1 MDYGDVYKRKMMN
14 KLNKKIL
21 FIIGNLRVS
30 NGVTS
35 VIMNHYNKLIKA
47 GYEVDFCAMYNWGS
61 PYIKTVLNNGGN
73 FYILPQEDVKDEVET
88 SGIRIEEDRS
98 GKPDKKRAYDFVKKI
113 IENGNY
119 GIVHIHIIGYYALIA
134 SQIAKKCNV
143 PIRIFHSHNP
153 IHIHNLHS
161 LLFTLFY
168 NVQCVHN
175 CNRYLACSNLA
186 GKSMFG
192 HRKFYVIRNTIDT
205 NLIYYS
211 EQKRNELRKE
221 LSIKENDF
229 VYGTVCR
236 QTYQKNPYFLI
247 DVFEQIALRKENA
260 KFVWAGTGELE
271 IRIKQYA
278 KSKKLGSKILFI
290 GNRDDMAGVYSMMDC
305 FILPSRYEGLGIVF
319 VEAQACGVP
328 VYASDV
334 VPKDVMITRLMH
346 YISLKKTAAE
356 WAEIIV
362 KDNSVYEERSVY
374 KQKIIDAKYDRSN
387 NNDLLEYYESLT

>member
-1 MDYGDVYKRKMMN
+1 MLQTYATQAKFEAMGYEAEIVDYVRPNAEDGAMIEEGFEKKNLHGIKKMLYIGLKKFEFSKRNRVCIDFLDKYCKLTRRYKDYNDLRNDPPAADVYCTGSDQTWN
-14 KLNKKIL
+14 AEYNGGVLPAYFLNFAPEGKKKIGYAVS
-21 FIIGNLRVS
+21 IGRSSISKEEEN
-30 NGVTS
+30 
-35 VIMNHYNKLIKA
+35 
-47 GYEVDFCAMYNWGS
+47 
-61 PYIKTVLNNGGN
+61 
-73 FYILPQEDVKDEVET
+73 ET
-88 SGIRIEEDRS
+88 
-98 GKPDKKRAYDFVKKI
+98 
-113 IENGNY
+113 
-119 GIVHIHIIGYYALIA
+119 
-134 SQIAKKCNV
+134 
-143 PIRIFHSHNP
+143 
-153 IHIHNLHS
+153 
-161 LLFTLFY
+161 
-168 NVQCVHN
+168 
-175 CNRYLACSNLA
+175 NLA

-236 QTYQKNPYFLI
+236 QTYQKKPYFLI

-271 IRIKQYA
+271 SRIKQYA
-278 KSKKLGSKILFI
+278 ESKKLGSKILFI

-334 VPKDVMITRLMH
+334 VPKDVMMTRLMH

>member
-1 MDYGDVYKRKMMN
+1 MVN
-14 KLNKKIL
+14 ELNKRIL

-35 VIMNHYNKLIKA
+35 VIMNHYDKLIKA
-47 GYEVDFCAMYNWGS
+47 GYKVDFCAMYNWGS
-61 PYIKTVLNNGGN
+61 IYIKTVLDNGGK

-98 GKPDKKRAYDFVKKI
+98 GKPDKKRAYEFVKKI

-153 IHIHNLHS
+153 IHI
-161 LLFTLFY
+161 
-168 NVQCVHN
+168 QCVHN

-186 GKSMFG
+186 GKSMFR
-192 HRKFYVIRNTIDT
+192 HRKFNVIRNTIDT
-205 NLIYYS
+205 NSIYYS

-221 LSIKENDF
+221 LSIRENDF

-271 IRIKQYA
+271 TEIKQYA
-278 KSKKLGSKILFI
+278 ESKKLGFRIQFI

-305 FILPSRYEGLGIVF
+305 FILPSHYEGLGIVF
-319 VEAQACGVP
+319 IEAQACGVP
-328 VYASDV
+328 IYASDV
-334 VPKDVMITRLMH
+334 VPKDVMLTHLMH
-346 YISLKKTAAE
+346 YVSLKKPASE
-356 WAEIIV
+356 WAEIIAT
-362 KDNSVYEERSVY
+362 DHINYGNRSAY
-374 KQKIIDAKYDRSN
+374 KTTIIDKKYDKAN
-387 NNDLLEYYESLT
+387 NNDLVEYYESLV

>member
-278 KSKKLGSKILFI
+278 ESKKLGSKILFI

-334 VPKDVMITRLMH
+334 VPKDIELTRLVH
-346 YISLKKTAAE
+346 YISLKNTALE
-356 WAEIIV
+356 WAKTILS
-362 KDNSVYEERSVY
+362 DHTNYGDRSQY
-374 KQKIIDAKYDRSN
+374 KQMIIDAKYDRTN
-387 NNDLLEYYESLT
+387 NNDLLEYYESIS

>member
-1 MDYGDVYKRKMMN
+1 MDYGDVYERKMMN

-98 GKPDKKRAYDFVKKI
+98 GKPNKKRAYDFVKKI

-221 LSIKENDF
+221 FCIWDCMSTDI
-229 VYGTVCR
+229 
-236 QTYQKNPYFLI
+236 
-247 DVFEQIALRKENA
+247 
-260 KFVWAGTGELE
+260 
-271 IRIKQYA
+271 
-278 KSKKLGSKILFI
+278 SKKPILF
-290 GNRDDMAGVYSMMDC
+290 D
-305 FILPSRYEGLGIVF
+305 
-319 VEAQACGVP
+319 
-328 VYASDV
+328 
-334 VPKDVMITRLMH
+334 
-346 YISLKKTAAE
+346 
-356 WAEIIV
+356 
-362 KDNSVYEERSVY
+362 
-374 KQKIIDAKYDRSN
+374 
-387 NNDLLEYYESLT
+387 